1 MSLIHA
7 LIARGTTVL
16 AEHSQGSELKPG
28 THKTSPQDGNE
39 LICSGTDYYPLK
51 DPAQQFEADLQAS
64 LSMLE

>member
-28 THKTSPQDGNE
+28 TSLVRPNDCQVNRSECPLTISR
-39 LICSGTDYYPLK
+39 TDNYPFQ
-51 DPAQQFEADLQAS
+51 DPAQ
-64 LSMLE
+64 